1 MPSTIRRF
9 GSKLLAQELWCI
21 GRDIEH
27 SRENLLIRHGF
38 SRHRETAPDGEPS
51 TCYRLDQDQQHVA
64 LWGFGMFFGHRDLG
78 GLVLGRFG
86 FVPYWAP
93 IESVS
98 LSVHWPDELPVFDR
112 HYGPN
117 QWQRARKLWAS
128 LLLWMAAY
136 ENWIVETEGIEYR
149 QECVASWLAPFVYAE
164 NMEKS
169 WRFLSERRWE
179 KKQQPL
185 RQQLKQFTIK

>member
-1 MPSTIRRF
+1 MAKSEETVGI
-9 GSKLLAQELWCI
+9 
-21 GRDIEH
+21 
-27 SRENLLIRHGF
+27 LI
-38 SRHRETAPDGEPS
+38 
-51 TCYRLDQDQQHVA
+51 
-64 LWGFGMFFGHRDLG
+64 
-78 GLVLGRFG
+78 
-86 FVPYWAP
+86 
-93 IESVS
+93 
-98 LSVHWPDELPVFDR
+98 
-112 HYGPN
+112 
-117 QWQRARKLWAS
+117 
-128 LLLWMAAY
+128 LWMAAY